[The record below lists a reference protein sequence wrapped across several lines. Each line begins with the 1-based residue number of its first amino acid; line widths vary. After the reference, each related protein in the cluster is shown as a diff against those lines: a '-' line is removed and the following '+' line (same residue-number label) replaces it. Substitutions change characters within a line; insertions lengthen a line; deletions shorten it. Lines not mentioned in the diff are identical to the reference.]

1 MRVAFYAPLKAP
13 DHVRPSG
20 DRLIGRMLVA
30 ALERHGHHVEIAS
43 RFRSLDL
50 TGNTRRQAR
59 LRRYG
64 EWQAAKLVRH
74 CLAVP
79 LVQRPQ
85 VWLTYHLYAK
95 APDWLGPTVSAALG
109 IPYVVVEASVS
120 PKQADGPHASGHKA
134 VIEALGH
141 ARLVLSINPKDEAGV
156 LPHLRG
162 AGRHERLAPFIDGTL
177 FRQAR
182 ENHSAHR
189 IALASAY
196 DLDLDLDLPWL
207 ITVAM
212 MRPGDKLASYR
223 LLVETLERLLP
234 KPWQLL
240 VIGDGEARPQIEA
253 LMARVQPGVVF
264 LGERSRPEI
273 AQALGASDVFI
284 WPAINEAI
292 GMALIEAQAA
302 GLPVIAADRPGI
314 AAVVVN
320 GRTGVLCEEG
330 KSFPLADA
338 FNKFIVK
345 GPQSIAAMGK
355 RASTHAR
362 RHHDITTTGAAFAAK
377 LEALIR

>member
-13 DHVRPSG
+13 DHARPSG

-50 TGNTRRQAR
+50 AGTTRRQAR

-64 EWQAAKLVRH
+64 EWLAAKLARH
-74 CLAVP
+74 CLTVP
-79 LVQRPQ
+79 PDQRPQ
-85 VWLTYHLYAK
+85 LWLTYHLYAK

-120 PKQADGPHASGHKA
+120 PRHADGPHAGGQQA
-134 VIEALGH
+134 VIGALGQ

-156 LPHLRG
+156 LPRLSG
-162 AGRHERLAPFIDGTL
+162 SGRHARLAPFIDGTL

-182 ENHSAHR
+182 ESARAHR
-189 IALASAY
+189 AALAGACN
-196 DLDLDLDLPWL
+196 LDLGQPWL
-207 ITVAM
+207 VTVAM

-223 LLVETLERLLP
+223 VLADTLQRLP

-240 VIGDGEARPQIEA
+240 VIGDGEARPQVEA
-253 LMARVQPGVVF
+253 LFARVPPGLVF

-273 AQALGASDVFI
+273 AQALGAADIFV
-284 WPAINEAI
+284 WPAVNEAI

-314 AAVVVN
+314 AAVVAD
-320 GRTGVLCEEG
+320 GRTGVLCAEG
-330 KSFPLADA
+330 QALPLADA
-338 FNKFIVK
+338 LHRLIAK
-345 GPQSIAAMGK
+345 GPQAIAAMGT
-355 RASTHAR
+355 RAATHAR
-362 RHHDITTTGAAFAAK
+362 RRHDITTAGAEFAAK
-377 LEALIR
+377 LEALTA

>member
-13 DHVRPSG
+13 DHARPSG

-30 ALERHGHHVEIAS
+30 ALAQHGHHVEIAS
-43 RFRSLDL
+43 RFGSLDL
-50 TGNTRRQAR
+50 GGHARRQAR

-64 EWQAAKLVRH
+64 EWLATKLARH

-79 LVQRPQ
+79 LEQRPQ
-85 VWLTYHLYAK
+85 LWLTYHLYAK
-95 APDWLGPTVSAALG
+95 APDWLGPTVAAALG
-109 IPYVVVEASVS
+109 IPYVVVEASVT
-120 PKQADGPHASGHKA
+120 PKQATGPHADGHQA
-134 VIEALGH
+134 VIAGLGQ

-156 LPHLRG
+156 LPHLTG
-162 AGRHERLAPFIDGTL
+162 PGQHQRLAPFIDGSL

-182 ENHSAHR
+182 AESGTHR
-189 IALASAY
+189 LALATAY
-196 DLDLDLDLPWL
+196 NLDLNQPWL

-223 LLVETLERLLP
+223 VLAETLGLLP

-240 VIGDGEARPQIEA
+240 VIGDGDARSQVEA
-253 LMARVQPGVVF
+253 LMAQPGVVF

-273 AQALGASDVFI
+273 AQALGAADVFI

-302 GLPVIAADRPGI
+302 GLPVIAANRPGI
-314 AAVVVN
+314 AAVVAD
-320 GRTGVLCEEG
+320 GKTGILCEEG
-330 KSFPLADA
+330 QSRPLANA
-338 FNKFIVK
+338 LHKLMIK
-345 GPQSIAAMGK
+345 APPTIAAIGK

-362 RHHDITTTGAAFAAK
+362 RNHDITTAGAVFAGK